1 MVFTS
6 LSTDVQ
12 NLLLT
17 QFNFFFKFVLLFG
30 FLAFAC
36 FYLFYWKP
44 NKQQDTV
51 FYSISLIRLFLNSI
65 SWIYIFTF
73 PLALILMS
81 PEFTA
86 TEIQNVFYPIY
97 AILITLTGV
106 GLLIDFTYYIPS
118 IAVKMMGIDVKDK
131 KVKKIYAMF
140 NRYFKKNG

>member
-6 LSTDVQ
+6 LSSDVQ

-44 NKQQDTV
+44 NKQQDTP
-51 FYSISLIRLFLNSI
+51 FYSLAFIRLFLNTI

-73 PLALILMS
+73 PLALFLMS

-86 TEIQNVFYPIY
+86 IQIQEVFYPIY
-97 AILITLTGV
+97 LILVTLTGI
-106 GLLIDFTYYIPS
+106 GLVIDFIYFLPS
-118 IAVKMMGIDVKDK
+118 VVVRMMGIDIKDK
-131 KVKKIYAMF
+131 KVKKVYAMW